1 MFFEGGR
8 VRQAGACGQGGCVR
22 FGRNETEKTEKTEKL
37 LIHKALRFPFFIPFS
52 VPFSVFPFVGVIGG
66 GFYAVRVLNG

>member
-1 MFFEGGR
+1 
-8 VRQAGACGQGGCVR
+8 VR

-66 GFYAVRVLNG
+66 GFRAVRVLCGCYKDKPSKGLVYPRRLG